1 MGIDSSSVLGKMK
14 DKVVEIAKNV
24 EKIGRDDPRKIVH
37 SAKVGVA
44 LTLNSLFYY
53 YDPLYEGFGQSGI
66 WALLTVIFVFEF
78 TVGATLSKGLNRA
91 SATLLAAAMGVEA
104 KYLGDLCG
112 DKGEPVVLGILVFIL
127 AAILT
132 FIRFIPGIKTKYDYG
147 VVIFIL
153 TFSMVTVSGYRT
165 EQIIQFAHQRLSTV
179 AIGGVTCILISVLV
193 CPAWAGEDLQNLI
206 AANIEKLGKSLEGFG
221 SAYFRF
227 PEAEGEESGR
237 AKALF
242 PQDYKSA
249 FNSKASEDSLVR
261 NANTYTHIYSKRWEF
276 GHGEFKFRHPWEQ
289 YLKVGGLARECASHL
304 QALSSYFNTDDDEAT
319 LLSFKSKIEEPCTR
333 MCLESTQAL
342 KAISLAIKTMSHP
355 SPEIQDHLR
364 NSRAAI
370 NDLEVVFRS
379 SSLSTELLFEI
390 IPCAAVMSILI
401 DIVNCVDKISKSVDE
416 LSEKAG
422 FKKPKAKSPEAQQQ
436 LLHRGIV
443 TPVNEDSPEGDVVA
457 VTIDETPQDSP
468 EFVNLQGATIEQKSQ
483 ELITNVK
490 IG

>member
-66 WALLTVIFVFEF
+66 WALLTVVFVFEF

-91 SATLLAAAMGVEA
+91 SATLLAAAMGVGA
-104 KYLGDLCG
+104 KYLGDLSG

-206 AANIEKLGKSLEGFG
+206 AANIEKLGNSLEG
-221 SAYFRF
+221 
-227 PEAEGEESGR
+227 
-237 AKALF
+237 
-242 PQDYKSA
+242 
-249 FNSKASEDSLVR
+249 
-261 NANTYTHIYSKRWEF
+261 
-276 GHGEFKFRHPWEQ
+276 
-289 YLKVGGLARECASHL
+289 
-304 QALSSYFNTDDDEAT
+304 
-319 LLSFKSKIEEPCTR
+319 
-333 MCLESTQAL
+333 
-342 KAISLAIKTMSHP
+342 
-355 SPEIQDHLR
+355 
-364 NSRAAI
+364 
-370 NDLEVVFRS
+370 
-379 SSLSTELLFEI
+379 
-390 IPCAAVMSILI
+390 
-401 DIVNCVDKISKSVDE
+401 
-416 LSEKAG
+416 
-422 FKKPKAKSPEAQQQ
+422 
-436 LLHRGIV
+436 
-443 TPVNEDSPEGDVVA
+443 
-457 VTIDETPQDSP
+457 
-468 EFVNLQGATIEQKSQ
+468 
-483 ELITNVK
+483 
-490 IG
+490 